1 MPAGHSP
8 GQGNCDATVA
18 MQDAP
23 PLPALRSCPCR
34 PPSEIPTL
42 SLSRALSPHQKFPR
56 RPASLAVDE
65 IDPNFPCPA
74 LSVDPVSRD
83 NVRHSSGATSSCSCQ
98 TTTARTSRE
107 ALESSRR
114 RARTRRISSRPGTS
128 GSGYEVLRP
137 GLLSR
142 RSGTPSSLLAPQR
155 RDAFIRLARLPIQA
169 MAGVS
174 RLKPCALGIHARY
187 PSLASDTRC
196 ALPCLTSAPAKAFE
210 PVRALLTGLLLAIAS
225 CRIWPYPVELAPP
238 TSPEGGKASRTG
250 LSADC
255 VPQAPSRL
263 THLVSSQWR
272 HACRV
277 SFMPS
282 TKRATQRLVATLAAQ
297 RASHPILRQNAVL
310 FGCRGLLLIDV
321 PRLGNEVNQG

>member
-8 GQGNCDATVA
+8 GQGNHDATVA

-34 PPSEIPTL
+34 PLSEIPTL

-128 GSGYEVLRP
+128 GPGYEVLRP

-196 ALPCLTSAPAKAFE
+196 ALPCLTSAPAKGVRSR
-210 PVRALLTGLLLAIAS
+210 PRALDWAVARRRQLPHLAES
-225 CRIWPYPVELAPP
+225 APP
-238 TSPEGGKASRTG
+238 TGPEGKKASRTG

-255 VPQAPSRL
+255 VPQAPSWL
-263 THLVSSQWR
+263 IHLVSSQ
-272 HACRV
+272 
-277 SFMPS
+277 
-282 TKRATQRLVATLAAQ
+282 
-297 RASHPILRQNAVL
+297 
-310 FGCRGLLLIDV
+310 
-321 PRLGNEVNQG
+321 